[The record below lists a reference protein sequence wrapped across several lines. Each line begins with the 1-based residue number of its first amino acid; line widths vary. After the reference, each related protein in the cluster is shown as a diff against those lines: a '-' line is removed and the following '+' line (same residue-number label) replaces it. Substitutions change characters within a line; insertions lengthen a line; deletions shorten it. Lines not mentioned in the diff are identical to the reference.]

1 MLNFVENF
9 IKTVIRLKCVVGT
22 FHVVL
27 FHLAK
32 TASIKP
38 FIDGIFFL
46 KKITNLLF
54 IPTILFVCGVIF
66 HSFSLWSHYMV
77 ICIHLT
83 KALSE

>member
-38 FIDGIFFL
+38 FWMELFL

-54 IPTILFVCGVIF
+54 ILFVCGVIF
-66 HSFSLWSHYMV
+66 HSISLWSHYMV